1 MRFIVNSKGGYHHII
16 EELVCP
22 FNEKKDYIILKDG
35 EIIYWRNARP
45 SSFEIDSNYY
55 TDKKLDIEMMKEY
68 INEIEAT
75 KWRSETRK
83 EKTLNYLRETLNKMI
98 SYEREL
104 KIDKVLKDDN
114 EYKYWLC

>member
-1 MRFIVNSKGGYHHII
+1 MRFVNNKSEYYHII
-16 EELVCP
+16 EELKCP
-22 FNEKKDYIILKDG
+22 FINEADYIILKDN
-35 EIIYWRNARP
+35 EIIYWQ
-45 SSFEIDSNYY
+45 S
-55 TDKKLDIEMMKEY
+55 KLDSKMNIKMVKSNIEYVES
-68 INEIEAT
+68 IQ
-75 KWRSETRK
+75 WRSETRK

>member
-1 MRFIVNSKGGYHHII
+1 MRFIVNNKGQYYHII
-16 EELVCP
+16 EELKCP
-22 FNEKKDYIILKDG
+22 FNEKKDYIILKDD
-35 EIIYWRNARP
+35 EIIYWQNAN
-45 SSFEIDSNYY
+45 NYY
-55 TDKKLDIEMMKEY
+55 HDMKLEIEMTKEH
-68 INEIEAT
+68 IIKIELT
-75 KWRSETRK
+75 KYRSETRK